1 FSSAILGA
9 KVILIEQNSFP
20 GVTTRILEK
29 YADEIHI
36 SFDDS
41 RKYFKNKE
49 KVFFTGNPIRQKLS
63 SIQKEDA
70 LRKFGFISG
79 KKTLLILGGSLGA
92 ASLNDAAAASVKKL
106 QGSGLQIIW
115 QTGNL
120 YYKKYESLTSPGIW
134 INSFIDEMNFAYSAA
149 DLLLARSGAT
159 TIAELLA
166 LGIPSI
172 LVPSPNVAGNH
183 QYFNAKSLSD
193 KNAAVL
199 IEDKYIKEKFF
210 DSVNDLIFNDSKLF
224 ELSKNAR
231 ALAKPDAAQIIAANA
246 INLAGKK

>member
-1 FSSAILGA
+1 VASIKWQQHQLKLYDPVANYL
-9 KVILIEQNSFP
+9 
-20 GVTTRILEK
+20 
-29 YADEIHI
+29 AD
-36 SFDDS
+36 
-41 RKYFKNKE
+41 
-49 KVFFTGNPIRQKLS
+49 
-63 SIQKEDA
+63 
-70 LRKFGFISG
+70 KF
-79 KKTLLILGGSLGA
+79 
-92 ASLNDAAAASVKKL
+92 
-106 QGSGLQIIW
+106 
-115 QTGNL
+115 
-120 YYKKYESLTSPGIW
+120 YYKKYEYLTSPGIW
-134 INSFIDEMNFAYSAA
+134 INSFIDEMNYAYSAA

-210 DSVNDLIFNDSKLF
+210 DSVNDLIFNESKLF